1 MVGKRKFTF
10 LPTVEAAK
18 AQTMIPHKTVEQIL
32 DTVRIEEVVRDF
44 VPLKRRGVNLIGLC
58 PFHAEK
64 TPSFTVAPS
73 KNIFKCF
80 GCGKGGTAVTF
91 LMEHEGL
98 SYPEALRYL
107 ARRYNIEIEEVEL
120 TPEML
125 AQRQEQESLFIL
137 NDFARQFYED
147 QLFRS
152 DIGRSV
158 GLAYFKERGFR
169 EETIR
174 KFQLGFAPD
183 EPDLLTRTAL
193 DKGYK
198 REYLEKLGLTNR
210 HGKDFFR
217 NRVIFTIHNLSG
229 KPVAFAGRILKKDP
243 KAPKYINSPETD
255 IYTKSKVL
263 YGISFAKKA
272 IQQQDECILVEGYT
286 DVISLHQ
293 AGIEN
298 VVASSGTA
306 LTEGQIALIRRFTPN
321 IKILYDGD
329 PAGIKAAM
337 RGLDLVLEQDM
348 NVRIVLLPEGEDPDS
363 YLQRVGA
370 EAFKTYIHE
379 NAKDFI
385 LFKTDLLLAEAQ
397 GDPVKKAALLSSIV
411 DSIARIRQTPKRIF
425 YIQECARVMGIDESV
440 LIIESNK
447 VVRRLL
453 EERKRQRAR
462 SEGTQVHVVSEEQ
475 STAAQEA
482 TTGHI
487 ATPASAQ
494 HFKERDLV
502 RLLVAFGDQIYA
514 AEDQIT
520 VAEYILSYLEE
531 LLDNF
536 ESEDYKHILKLAL
549 ERLQNGLHVDTQ
561 FFIGHVDERVST
573 LAVDLLHQPWEYS
586 KGWEERGLFLHSQK
600 KPEENYMRDVDSA
613 LNRYLLQIQTQLCKE
628 NQERIRKMQEAGR
641 HDELMRLLRVQ
652 AKLLQKRNEMAQR
665 LGTVVL
671 NT

>member
-198 REYLEKLGLTNR
+198 REY
-210 HGKDFFR
+210 
-217 NRVIFTIHNLSG
+217 
-229 KPVAFAGRILKKDP
+229 
-243 KAPKYINSPETD
+243 
-255 IYTKSKVL
+255 
-263 YGISFAKKA
+263 
-272 IQQQDECILVEGYT
+272 
-286 DVISLHQ
+286 
-293 AGIEN
+293 
-298 VVASSGTA
+298 
-306 LTEGQIALIRRFTPN
+306 
-321 IKILYDGD
+321 
-329 PAGIKAAM
+329 
-337 RGLDLVLEQDM
+337 
-348 NVRIVLLPEGEDPDS
+348 
-363 YLQRVGA
+363 
-370 EAFKTYIHE
+370 
-379 NAKDFI
+379 
-385 LFKTDLLLAEAQ
+385 
-397 GDPVKKAALLSSIV
+397 
-411 DSIARIRQTPKRIF
+411 
-425 YIQECARVMGIDESV
+425 
-440 LIIESNK
+440 
-447 VVRRLL
+447 
-453 EERKRQRAR
+453 
-462 SEGTQVHVVSEEQ
+462 
-475 STAAQEA
+475 
-482 TTGHI
+482 
-487 ATPASAQ
+487 
-494 HFKERDLV
+494 
-502 RLLVAFGDQIYA
+502 
-514 AEDQIT
+514 
-520 VAEYILSYLEE
+520 
-531 LLDNF
+531 
-536 ESEDYKHILKLAL
+536 
-549 ERLQNGLHVDTQ
+549 
-561 FFIGHVDERVST
+561 
-573 LAVDLLHQPWEYS
+573 
-586 KGWEERGLFLHSQK
+586 
-600 KPEENYMRDVDSA
+600 
-613 LNRYLLQIQTQLCKE
+613 
-628 NQERIRKMQEAGR
+628 
-641 HDELMRLLRVQ
+641 
-652 AKLLQKRNEMAQR
+652 
-665 LGTVVL
+665 
-671 NT
+671 